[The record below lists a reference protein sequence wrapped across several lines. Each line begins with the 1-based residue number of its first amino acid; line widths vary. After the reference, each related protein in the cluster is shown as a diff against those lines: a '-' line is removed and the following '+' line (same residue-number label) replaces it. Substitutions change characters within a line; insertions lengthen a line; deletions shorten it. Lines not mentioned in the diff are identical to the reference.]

1 VSKGKGWNFGNGI
14 LNHCESM
21 KSRILIFAL
30 LFLFLFCKSEQA
42 KVTERKKI
50 FRVSVIPF
58 VNKSN
63 PLEKSFSTLL
73 NSAIISSLRF
83 SENYRYVD
91 EEFEKYYI
99 YNSMQIAQSIGD
111 QEFEKFL
118 KEIITIHGKENPGID
133 LYISGYYS
141 NKDNKTAIHVKLLEA
156 NGKQSEIVI
165 DSEKNSIGSI
175 QSLSE
180 KILISLEPQNSQGI
194 ENLQLGFTLTKNY
207 EAYKLYLEGREE
219 KRKKTIY
226 GYMNAIRKF
235 QESLKADGLYI
246 LALNEIIHT
255 LSQISTDLLELIKQ
269 KEIINNSKII
279 NEANSQLKRNGEI
292 LQNTITTYNLAKQER
307 PEEYEQ
313 IQTIF
318 EKSAFK
324 KQYEVKAS
332 LFKNQM
338 ELLLLRWE
346 EEKFD
351 RESIIKGQIK
361 KINSGYAP
369 LLVTDFFQTL
379 TDSKININDIL
390 RALLKY
396 SKEHPENRYF
406 IHYFKNFSRLIRT
419 LNEFDYMQLN
429 PEANFSY
436 HQLHQ
441 EYIFYIREYLSVMRE
456 GLK

>member
-1 VSKGKGWNFGNGI
+1 
-14 LNHCESM
+14 M
-21 KSRILIFAL
+21 KSRILIFVL
-30 LFLFLFCKSEQA
+30 LFFFPFCKSEQTKDA
-42 KVTERKKI
+42 ERKKI

-58 VNKSN
+58 QNKSN
-63 PLEKSFSTLL
+63 PNEKTFSTIL

-83 SENYRYVD
+83 SDKYRYVD

-118 KEIITIHGKENPGID
+118 RDIITIHGKENPGID
-133 LYISGYYS
+133 LYVSGYYS
-141 NKDNKTAIHVKLLEA
+141 DKGNKTNIHVKLIEA
-156 NGKQSEIVI
+156 NGKQSEIQMAF
-165 DSEKNSIGSI
+165 DKNSIESMRN
-175 QSLSE
+175 LSE
-180 KILISLEPQNSQGI
+180 KFLSNLEPENSQGI
-194 ENLQLGFTLTKNY
+194 ENLNLGFALTKNY

-235 QESLKADGLYI
+235 QASLKEDGLYI

-279 NEANSQLKRNGEI
+279 TDANTQLKRNGEI
-292 LQNTITTYNLAKQER
+292 LQNTITTYNSAKRER

-313 IQTIF
+313 IQAIF

-346 EEKFD
+346 EEKFG
-351 RESIIKGQIK
+351 RESIVKGQIK

-406 IHYFKNFSRLIRT
+406 IHYFKNFSRLMRT
-419 LNEFDYMQLN
+419 LNDLDYMQLN